1 MRMNVYILFALII
14 SVFSSCNKETPPSA
28 FSYYFVA
35 SINNA
40 PVKFEADV
48 RTFGPFECFPVSY
61 DEGFTPNFTHYEG
74 TTFKESVVVPS
85 EQITIAIVKKFD
97 HLPQLPER
105 KLMWKLGFMK
115 YYVAGST
122 ANDAVSI
129 TYADNSGKLWGSQ
142 YGPQDGNSFAITQ
155 IWVEDV
161 YTQFKARF
169 NCMLYDGN
177 GNSIKLENGQIRG
190 RLF

>member
-1 MRMNVYILFALII
+1 MRMSVYILFALII
-14 SVFSSCNKETPPSA
+14 SVFSSCNKETPPSSFA
-28 FSYYFVA
+28 YYFVA

-97 HLPQLPER
+97 HASASR
-105 KLMWKLGFMK
+105 
-115 YYVAGST
+115 
-122 ANDAVSI
+122 
-129 TYADNSGKLWGSQ
+129 
-142 YGPQDGNSFAITQ
+142 TQ
-155 IWVEDV
+155 IDVEIRI
-161 YTQFKARF
+161 YEILCCRF
-169 NCMLYDGN
+169 NR
-177 GNSIKLENGQIRG
+177 Q
-190 RLF
+190 